1 MSQHGSEIPEEG
13 YNKILKFCASG
24 DDFAGRR
31 EYTAAIDEYNKAW
44 SLIPEPKDH
53 WHASTWVLAALID
66 AYFLAGR
73 NDYALDALQYV
84 MTCPD
89 AIGNPFLHLRF
100 GEVLFELGEKD
111 AAANE
116 LIRAYAIEG
125 EQIFAAEDPKYFEF
139 LKTKAIINEANT
151 SEEI

>member
-1 MSQHGSEIPEEG
+1 MSQDRAEIPEKTH
-13 YNKILKFCASG
+13 NKILKLCAGG
-24 DDFAGRR
+24 DDLAGRG
-31 EYTAAIDEYNKAW
+31 EYSAAVEEYNKAW
-44 SLIPEPKDH
+44 SLIPEPKDQ
-53 WHASTWVLAALID
+53 WHASTWILAALID

-89 AIGNPFLHLRF
+89 AIGNPFIHLRF

-125 EQIFAAEDPKYFEF
+125 EEIFATEDPKYFEF
-139 LKTKAIINEANT
+139 LKTRAIIE
-151 SEEI
+151 

>member
-1 MSQHGSEIPEEG
+1 MSQGKMEIPEEK
-13 YNKILKFCASG
+13 YNKILSFCATG
-24 DDFAGRR
+24 DDLSCRG
-31 EYTAAIDEYNKAW
+31 EYSSAIEEYNKAW
-44 SLIPEPKDH
+44 SLIPEPKYH

-125 EQIFAAEDPKYFEF
+125 EQIFAGEDPKYFEF
-139 LKTKAIINEANT
+139 LKTRAIIN
-151 SEEI
+151 